1 MEVLSIE
8 VMSHIRENKDDFY
21 SSFESVSK
29 LENEIENLI
38 ECCARYFQGAAYN
51 TDSVDVCIAAIV
63 KTLSVNLNLFMKDP
77 VTKLMTLSKYDCNEY
92 NSTVNLF
99 LHYYP
104 GSKQGKHLDAH
115 YNCYVN
121 TKYYKQNAAAI
132 SSMMVKTIEEEAEKA
147 LKKSNKGKGK
157 TAATSS
163 TNVQSITEPQK
174 EEAKKMSQK
183 QKKSDASSSEMRNLW
198 SSTQTAEE
206 KSQVQIIIVFIW

>member
-1 MEVLSIE
+1 MEVLSTE
-8 VMSHIRENKDDFY
+8 VMSHIRENKNDFY

-29 LENEIENLI
+29 LEYESKNLI

-63 KTLSVNLNLFMKDP
+63 KTLCVNLNLFQKDP
-77 VTKLMTLSKYDCNEY
+77 VTKLMILSKYDCNEY

-104 GSKQGKHLDAH
+104 GSKLGKHLDAH

-121 TKYYKQNAAAI
+121 TQYYKQNATAI
-132 SSMMVKTIEEEAEKA
+132 SSMMVETIEEEKAEEA
-147 LKKSNKGKGK
+147 LKKTNKGKGQ

-163 TNVQSITEPQK
+163 TNVQSIMEPQK
-174 EEAKKMSQK
+174 E
-183 QKKSDASSSEMRNLW
+183 
-198 SSTQTAEE
+198 
-206 KSQVQIIIVFIW
+206 